1 MQNSYDTPL
10 MKQYAEIKSKYPGI
24 ILFFRLGDFYEMFDE
39 QAREVSALLSLTL
52 TQRHGVPMCGIPF
65 HAAATYIGRLL
76 KAGKKIGIC
85 EQVSTSADS
94 KSKLFERK
102 VIRVITPGTVMED
115 NMLDANQSNFLV
127 CLHVKKDGWGLA
139 CVDISTGEFWAT
151 QNSDD
156 PHLTHLAGALA
167 AVNPAEIMADKDT
180 LQVLQHK
187 IVIPARLPLTEL
199 ASFET
204 VDLSVPADWPL
215 ENSWKSQPLA
225 LACAKQVLRYVAATE
240 PGAQNTLIPS
250 YRQLTDYLQLDE
262 NAVSSLE
269 LVESQEGGRA
279 GSLWALLDHTKTA
292 FGSRKLKEWILHP
305 SLSVEEIRRR
315 QDCVQG
321 LIAHQEALGALAAIL
336 QNLSDVE
343 RIMTR
348 TAAGN
353 ATPRDLGGLRQS
365 LLNTEPLHRWLEKYG
380 PQVSPHLQERF
391 AVVYPA
397 AKEMAQL
404 LYSAITEEPPLHIGD
419 GNIIRSGY
427 NAELDELRS
436 LREGSGKALEE
447 LCAREKEK
455 TGITN
460 MKAGYNSVYGYYL
473 EVSKGQIN
481 KVPYNYT
488 RKQTLTNAE
497 RYITQELKELEN
509 KILNADSRILR
520 MESGLFDEVR
530 KTVAGQLLP
539 LKQFAQIAAEL
550 DVYLSLA
557 LAAMKY
563 NYIRPAVSDGTGLC
577 YKEGR
582 HPLVESL
589 LPSGAF
595 VPNDLE
601 MDGCN
606 TQMMLI
612 TGPNMGGKSVYLKQ
626 TALIVI
632 MAQIGSFVPAKEAFV
647 GLVDKIMTRIG
658 AHDALQRGNS
668 TFMVEMNETAHILAA
683 QTPRSLILLD
693 EVGRGTSTFDGISIA
708 WSLVEYLY
716 KPKGGA
722 KVLFATHYF
731 ELVDLENKY
740 ASVKNFHVEAKEYQD
755 SLGQSKLAFLYRILP
770 GAADQSYGIHVAEI
784 AGLPAAVTV
793 RARKVLKDLE
803 TKKGTTKISVKE
815 KDPVQDLFS
824 APIVQEIKMTDTD
837 KLTPM
842 GALQLIA
849 EWKKRI
855 DNE

>member
-10 MKQYAEIKSKYPGI
+10 MQQYSKIKSQYPDI

-52 TQRHGVPMCGIPF
+52 TQRHGIPMCGIPF
-65 HAAATYIGRLL
+65 HAASTYIGRLL

-85 EQVSTSADS
+85 EQVSSTADS

-102 VIRVITPGTVMED
+102 VIRVITPGTVLED
-115 NMLDANQSNFLV
+115 NMLDAIESNFLV
-127 CLHVKKDGWGLA
+127 CLQTEKSDWALA

-151 QNSDD
+151 QQGQD
-156 PHLTHLAGALA
+156 PHLTNLAGVLA
-167 AVNPAEIMADKDT
+167 SINPAEIMADPQT
-180 LQVLQHK
+180 LQLLQHK
-187 IVIPARLPLTEL
+187 VVLPSQLPLTEMARL
-199 ASFET
+199 TAEE
-204 VDLSVPADWPL
+204 VPANWPGKKIWQ
-215 ENSWKSQPLA
+215 SSPLA
-225 LACAKQVLRYVAATE
+225 LACAQQILRYVAKVE
-240 PGAQNTLIPS
+240 PGAENTLIPS
-250 YRQLTDYLQLDE
+250 YRHLTDYLQLDE

-269 LVESQEGGRA
+269 LVASQEGGRN
-279 GSLWALLDHTKTA
+279 GSLWHLLDHTKTS

-305 SLSVEEIRRR
+305 SLSVEEIRHR
-315 QDCVQG
+315 QDSVQH
-321 LIAHQEALGALAAIL
+321 LMQNQEALGALGAIL
-336 QNLSDVE
+336 ENIADVE

-348 TAAGN
+348 TATGHAS
-353 ATPRDLGGLRQS
+353 PRDLGGLRQS

-380 PQVSPHLQERF
+380 AQIVPQLAQQF
-391 AVVYPA
+391 AGVYPT
-397 AKEMAQL
+397 AKQMAQL
-404 LYSAITEEPPLHIGD
+404 LYEAINEEPPLHIAD

-436 LREGSGKALEE
+436 LRQDSGKTLEE
-447 LCAREKEK
+447 LCAREREK
-455 TGITN
+455 TGIPT
-460 MKAGYNSVYGYYL
+460 MKVGYNSVYGYYL
-473 EVSKGQIN
+473 EVTKVHTS

-488 RKQTLTNAE
+488 RRQTLTNAE
-497 RYITQELKELEN
+497 RYITEELKALEN
-509 KILNADSRILR
+509 KILNAESRILR
-520 MESGLFDEVR
+520 LEGALFDALR
-530 KTVAGQLLP
+530 KTLAGQMAP
-539 LKQFAQIAAEL
+539 LKIFAQTAAEL

-563 NYIRPAVSDGTGLC
+563 HYVRPTVSDGTGLS

-582 HPLVESL
+582 HPIVESL
-589 LPSGAF
+589 LPAGSF
-595 VPNDLE
+595 VPNDLD

-606 TQMMLI
+606 TQLMLI

-626 TALIVI
+626 TALITI

-647 GLVDKIMTRIG
+647 GIVDKIMTRIG

-668 TFMVEMNETAHILAA
+668 TFMVEMNETAHILAS

-708 WSLVEYLY
+708 WSIIEYLY

-740 ASVKNFHVEAKEYQD
+740 PSVKNFHVEAKEYQD

-803 TKKGTTKISVKE
+803 SKKGTTKISVKE
-815 KDPVQDLFS
+815 KDVFSDLFS
-824 APIVQEIKMTDTD
+824 APIVQEIKMTDPD

-849 EWKKRI
+849 EWKKRV